1 MTPAALLAFMLAL
14 VGGHDSTTL
23 REYHAA
29 ILATDATPD
38 ETRVL
43 AVVAH
48 AETGYHA
55 TSRTPPFGLTERR
68 QRGLR
73 ALTIAESA
81 PVALRVLRYLRGR
94 CAAVHAT
101 SWGAVLGRYH
111 HGTVGVPQGCYPD
124 RLALIEVARAGVR

>member
-1 MTPAALLAFMLAL
+1 VSAALLALMLHL

-38 ETRVL
+38 EMRVL

-48 AETGYHA
+48 AETCFHA
-55 TSRTPPFGLTERR
+55 TSRTPPFGLTERL
-68 QRGLR
+68 QRGLPR
-73 ALTIAESA
+73 LTVAESA
-81 PVALRVLRYLRGR
+81 PVALRVLRYLRGV
-94 CAAVHAT
+94 CASVRAP

-111 HGTVGVPQGCYPD
+111 RGTAGPLHGCVAD